1 MGKKVRSFTW
11 ADLKQGG
18 MWAWLIFRIPLTLSP
33 SSLFCGCCHFIS
45 GTSPAV
51 ALSFSSNPPFTPP
64 SDYIFNQS
72 RESLLGTKDSHCW
85 WRHAV

>member
-18 MWAWLIFRIPLTLSP
+18 MWAWLIFRIPLTLCL

-45 GTSPAV
+45 GTALAL
-51 ALSFSSNPPFTPP
+51 ALSFNSNPAFTPL
-64 SDYIFNQS
+64 SD
-72 RESLLGTKDSHCW
+72 
-85 WRHAV
+85 